1 MTIKIPAAKLP
12 QGLLFMKNHFPIGK
26 TFLTKK
32 KHCQKRSTY
41 LGNSLFCLTFAADK
55 KKKEMKAVLCI
66 NGSDSMGHA
75 GIQAD
80 VRTIKDLGGCAVTA
94 ITAVTIQ
101 NSSGITDVHE
111 LSTALVVGQIKAVYE
126 EMIPQAIKVGMI
138 DNAET
143 IRAIGQEIL
152 ACPNIVCSPV
162 ILASH
167 GGLLMSNDSLVAYRQ
182 HLFSICKLLIIKCT
196 DAEILLGR
204 RISTDADM
212 TEAANL
218 LHQMGPKWILLRGG
232 TFAKGRINAL
242 LSGPDC
248 RKIFSSVN
256 IEGWQ
261 RHGVGGTLSTAVATR
276 LAQED
281 DVPTAITNAHNYMH
295 SQVVY
300 ASAQPRSLQPHN
312 LYNQFMTLLSEHYI
326 TAHDVAFYA
335 SRLSISTRYL
345 SQITTTVCGRSPKQ
359 VIDDYL
365 LQECEQMLSTTS
377 LTIQQISIQMGF
389 SSQIAFAKFF
399 KARKGCSPTLYRTER
414 FI

>member
-1 MTIKIPAAKLP
+1 
-12 QGLLFMKNHFPIGK
+12 
-26 TFLTKK
+26 
-32 KHCQKRSTY
+32 
-41 LGNSLFCLTFAADK
+41 
-55 KKKEMKAVLCI
+55 MKAVLCI

-75 GIQAD
+75 GIQGD
-80 VRTIKDLGGCAVTA
+80 VRTIKDLGGYAVTVV
-94 ITAVTIQ
+94 TAVTIQ
-101 NSSGITDVHE
+101 NSMGITGIHQLPAE
-111 LSTALVVGQIKAVYE
+111 LVLGQVKAVYE
-126 EMIPQAIKVGMI
+126 EMLPHAVKVGMI

-182 HLFSICKLLIIKCT
+182 HLFPICKLLIIKCT

-212 TEAANL
+212 AEAATL
-218 LHQMGPKWILLRGG
+218 LNQMGPQWILLRGG

-248 RKIFSSVN
+248 RKFFSSVN
-256 IEGWQ
+256 IEVCQ
-261 RHGVGGTLSTAVATR
+261 RHGVGGTLSTAIAAR

-300 ASAQPRSLQPHN
+300 ASAQPQSLQPHN
-312 LYNQFMTLLSEHYI
+312 LYNQFMTLLSEHY
-326 TAHDVAFYA
+326 TKAHDVSFYA
-335 SRLSISTRYL
+335 VHLSISTRYL
-345 SQITTTVCGRSPKQ
+345 WQITNTICGRSPKQ

-365 LQECEQMLSTTS
+365 VQECEQLLSSTS
-377 LTIQQISIQMGF
+377 LTIQQISLQLGF
-389 SSQIAFAKFF
+389 SSQISFAKFF
-399 KARKGCSPTLYRTER
+399 KARKGCSPTAYRDNR

>member
-1 MTIKIPAAKLP
+1 
-12 QGLLFMKNHFPIGK
+12 MK
-26 TFLTKK
+26 
-32 KHCQKRSTY
+32 S
-41 LGNSLFCLTFAADK
+41 
-55 KKKEMKAVLCI
+55 VLCI

-75 GIQAD
+75 GIQGD
-80 VRTIKDLGGCAVTA
+80 VRTIKDLGGYAVTVV
-94 ITAVTIQ
+94 TAVTIQ
-101 NSSGITDVHE
+101 NSMGITGIHQLPTD
-111 LSTALVVGQIKAVYE
+111 LVLGQVKAIYE
-126 EMIPQAIKVGMI
+126 EELPHAIKIGMM

-143 IRAIGQEIL
+143 IRAISQEIL

-182 HLFSICKLLIIKCT
+182 HLFPICKLLIIKCT

-204 RISTDADM
+204 RISTDTDM
-212 TEAANL
+212 TEAATL
-218 LHQMGPKWILLRGG
+218 LHQMGPQWVLLRGG

-242 LSGPDC
+242 LSGPGC
-248 RKIFSSVN
+248 RKFFSSVN

-261 RHGVGGTLSTAVATR
+261 RHGIGGTLSTAVATH

-312 LYNQFMTLLSEHYI
+312 LYNQFMTLLSEHYT
-326 TAHDVAFYA
+326 TAHDVTFYA
-335 SRLSISTRYL
+335 TQLSISTRYL
-345 SQITTTVCGRSPKQ
+345 SQITNTVCGRSPKQ

-365 LQECEQMLSTTS
+365 LQECEQLLSTTS
-377 LTIQQISIQMGF
+377 LTIQQISQQLGF
-389 SSQIAFAKFF
+389 TSQIAFAKFF
-399 KARKGCSPTLYRTER
+399 KAKKKIAPTVYRDGR
-414 FI
+414 FLR